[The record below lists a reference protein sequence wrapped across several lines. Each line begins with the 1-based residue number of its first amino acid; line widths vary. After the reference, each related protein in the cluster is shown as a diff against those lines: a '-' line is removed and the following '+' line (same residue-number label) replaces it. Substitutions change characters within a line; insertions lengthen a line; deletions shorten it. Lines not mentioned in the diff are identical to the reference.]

1 MVSGDFVMA
10 CLPRCPWF
18 MALGGLLIGCAP
30 AAPPAAVPVR
40 QAASDH
46 DHDHGHDHA
55 DHDEPETV
63 AAGLTQLKKL
73 CAEVKAHLAAGDHE
87 KADGPVHM
95 VGHLLEEL
103 GELVA
108 KEKPA
113 AEAEAKQAL
122 EAIFESFDKL
132 DTVIHGADEEARKK
146 LDYAEHAPAIEA
158 ALAKLEELT
167 K

>member
-1 MVSGDFVMA
+1 MA

-30 AAPPAAVPVR
+30 AAPPATPSPR
-40 QAASDH
+40 PAAAAHDH
-46 DHDHGHDHA
+46 DHDHDHA

-63 AAGLTQLKKL
+63 AAGLAQLKKL

-122 EAIFESFDKL
+122 ETIFESFDKL

-167 K
+167 QK

>member
-1 MVSGDFVMA
+1 ME
-10 CLPRCPWF
+10 CLPRFLPCV
-18 MALGGLLIGCAP
+18 AVGGLLIGCAP
-30 AAPPAAVPVR
+30 ATPPAAPPPR
-40 QAASDH
+40 PAAAAHDHDH
-46 DHDHGHDHA
+46 DHDHG

-63 AAGLTQLKKL
+63 AEGLAQLEKL
-73 CAEVKAHLAAGDHE
+73 CADVKAHLAAGDHE

-95 VGHLLEEL
+95 VGHLLEDL

-158 ALAKLEELT
+158 ALAKLKDLT

>member
-1 MVSGDFVMA
+1 MSSRIASVVIA
-10 CLPRCPWF
+10 CLAF
-18 MALGGLLIGCAP
+18 VTGCAP
-30 AAPPAAVPVR
+30 STPTAPAAAKP
-40 QAASDH
+40 AAGHDDHHH
-46 DHDHGHDHA
+46 DHDHGDHE
-55 DHDEPETV
+55 EPETV
-63 AAGLTQLKKL
+63 AEGLAQLEKL
-73 CAEVKAHLAAGDHE
+73 CADVKAHLATGDHE

-95 VGHLLEEL
+95 VGHLLEDL

-113 AEAEAKQAL
+113 VEAEAKKAL

-158 ALAKLEELT
+158 ALAKLKELT

>member
-1 MVSGDFVMA
+1 MSCRIICA
-10 CLPRCPWF
+10 AI
-18 MALGGLLIGCAP
+18 ALLALATGCAP
-30 AAPPAAVPVR
+30 SAPTAPAAAKTP
-40 QAASDH
+40 ATNAHTDH
-46 DHDHGHDHA
+46 DHAHDHGDHE
-55 DHDEPETV
+55 EPKTV
-63 AAGLTQLKKL
+63 AAGLAQLEKL
-73 CAEVKAHLAAGDHE
+73 CADVKAHLAAGDHE

-95 VGHLLEEL
+95 VGHLLEDL

-113 AEAEAKQAL
+113 VEAEAKQAL
-122 EAIFESFDKL
+122 EAVFESFDKL

-158 ALAKLEELT
+158 ALAKLKELT

>member
-1 MVSGDFVMA
+1 MA

-30 AAPPAAVPVR
+30 AAPPATPSSR
-40 QAASDH
+40 PAAAAHDH
-46 DHDHGHDHA
+46 DHDHDHA

-63 AAGLTQLKKL
+63 AAGLAQLKKL

-167 K
+167 QK

>member
-1 MVSGDFVMA
+1 ME
-10 CLPRCPWF
+10 CLPRFLSCV
-18 MALGGLLIGCAP
+18 AVGGLMIGCAP
-30 AAPPAAVPVR
+30 ATPPAAPPP
-40 QAASDH
+40 AAAAHDHDH
-46 DHDHGHDHA
+46 DHDHG
-55 DHDEPETV
+55 DHDEPATV
-63 AAGLTQLKKL
+63 AEGLAQLEKL
-73 CAEVKAHLAAGDHE
+73 CADVKAHLAAGDHQ

-95 VGHLLEEL
+95 VGHLLEDL

-108 KEKPA
+108 KEQPA

-158 ALAKLEELT
+158 ALAKLKELT
-167 K
+167 QK

>member
-1 MVSGDFVMA
+1 
-10 CLPRCPWF
+10 

-30 AAPPAAVPVR
+30 AAPPATPSSR
-40 QAASDH
+40 PAAAAHDH
-46 DHDHGHDHA
+46 DHDHDHA

-63 AAGLTQLKKL
+63 AAGLAQLKKL

-167 K
+167 QK

>member
-1 MVSGDFVMA
+1 MPSRIAAVAIA
-10 CLPRCPWF
+10 CLAF
-18 MALGGLLIGCAP
+18 VTGCAP
-30 AAPPAAVPVR
+30 STPTTPAAAKP
-40 QAASDH
+40 AASHDDHDH
-46 DHDHGHDHA
+46 DHDHGDHE
-55 DHDEPETV
+55 EPETV
-63 AAGLTQLKKL
+63 AEGLTQLEKL
-73 CAEVKAHLAAGDHE
+73 CADVKAHLAIGDHE

-95 VGHLLEEL
+95 VGHLLEDL

-113 AEAEAKQAL
+113 VEAEAKKAL

-158 ALAKLEELT
+158 ALAKLKELT

>member
-1 MVSGDFVMA
+1 MPSRIAAVAIASLVFVT
-10 CLPRCPWF
+10 
-18 MALGGLLIGCAP
+18 GCAP
-30 AAPPAAVPVR
+30 STPTAPAAAKPV
-40 QAASDH
+40 ASHDDHDH
-46 DHDHGHDHA
+46 DHDHGDHE
-55 DHDEPETV
+55 EPETV
-63 AAGLTQLKKL
+63 AEGLTQLEKL
-73 CAEVKAHLAAGDHE
+73 CADVKAHLAAGDHE

-113 AEAEAKQAL
+113 IGAEAKKAL

-158 ALAKLEELT
+158 ALAKLKELT